1 MNHQDGGTEQ
11 VIRCML
17 AMQRHPWEQG
27 VCMQALYEAD
37 RPELWLPMA
46 YDAVK
51 RMSADGRLAM
61 VGGGAAVSDPA
72 ACGEV
77 CLRAYE
83 KTGDGFYRTGAER
96 MLDYL
101 MHRAPRTKDG
111 IICHNEISFEEGF
124 SAKQL
129 WIDGLYMVPPFLA
142 VMGRVR
148 EAAEQIAG
156 YTRHLFDS
164 ETGLFFHIV
173 DTEQGRFVRKKR
185 WATGNGWALLGLIRT
200 AEEAQKQGD
209 KEIAALLADRYR
221 KLLQALLR
229 YQLPDG
235 RFHDIL
241 DDPTSFVDGTSAMMT
256 AAAIWHG
263 IYDSFIPAE
272 YGVFAERA
280 FQTVTGT
287 IDGIGLIHQVCGCP
301 DFTAEGTSAKAQ
313 ASYVMAAAWRSRCG
327 DGSSSINHH

>member
-1 MNHQDGGTEQ
+1 MNHQDGGKEQ

-46 YDAVK
+46 HDAIK

-83 KTGDGFYRTGAER
+83 RTGDVFYRTGAER

-142 VMGRVR
+142 VMGQVR

-156 YTRHLFDS
+156 YTRHLFDP

-200 AEEAQKQGD
+200 AEEARKQG
-209 KEIAALLADRYR
+209 EGETAALLIDRYR
-221 KLLQALLR
+221 KLLQALLG

-256 AAAIWHG
+256 AAAIWRG
-263 IYDSFIPAE
+263 VYDGFIPAE
-272 YGVFAERA
+272 YGAFAERA
-280 FQTVTGT
+280 FRTVTGT

-301 DFTAEGTSAKAQ
+301 DFTAEGTSAEAQ
-313 ASYVMAAAWRSRCG
+313 ASYMMAAAWRSRCG
-327 DGSSSINHH
+327 DGIA